1 MSKILIVGE
10 HAEGKLNAGVG
21 KVVAAAQGIG
31 GDIEVVLFGDSL
43 GEIASQAA
51 ALDGVAKVYTVER
64 AENAKPMAAMLAPQ
78 IVEIAK
84 GGYSHVLFPGGTFGK
99 DLAPRVSALLDVQQ
113 VSDIMAVHGATS
125 FDRPIY
131 AGNAIVTVEVPAEP
145 MIVATVRLAS
155 FTAVAAG
162 GSAAVE
168 AKSVDVALPSH
179 TRYVGLEAQKSD
191 RPDLQSAPKVVSGG
205 RALGSSENFEIIF
218 KLADKMG
225 AGVGASRAAVDS
237 GYVPNDM
244 QVGQTGKIIAPS
256 LYVCLLYTSPSPRD

>member
-84 GGYSHVLFPGGTFGK
+84 GGYSHVLFPGGTSARTSRRAFPRCSTCSRCPTSWPCTAQPASIARST
-99 DLAPRVSALLDVQQ
+99 LA
-113 VSDIMAVHGATS
+113 T
-125 FDRPIY
+125 
-131 AGNAIVTVEVPAEP
+131 
-145 MIVATVRLAS
+145 
-155 FTAVAAG
+155 
-162 GSAAVE
+162 
-168 AKSVDVALPSH
+168 PS
-179 TRYVGLEAQKSD
+179 
-191 RPDLQSAPKVVSGG
+191 
-205 RALGSSENFEIIF
+205 
-218 KLADKMG
+218 
-225 AGVGASRAAVDS
+225 
-237 GYVPNDM
+237 
-244 QVGQTGKIIAPS
+244 
-256 LYVCLLYTSPSPRD
+256 

>member
-43 GEIASQAA
+43 GEVASQAA

-64 AENAKPMAAMLAPQ
+64 AENAKPMAAILAPQ

-113 VSDIMAVHGATS
+113 VSDIMAVHGATPS
-125 FDRPIY
+125 RIRPAIYWVASSGGIRPAKKTRKNNTPNAAIVNGLISQFTTSVTISPLGRRPISW
-131 AGNAIVTVEVPAEP
+131 
-145 MIVATVRLAS
+145 RLP
-155 FTAVAAG
+155 
-162 GSAAVE
+162 
-168 AKSVDVALPSH
+168 KSTD
-179 TRYVGLEAQKSD
+179 T
-191 RPDLQSAPKVVSGG
+191 
-205 RALGSSENFEIIF
+205 II
-218 KLADKMG
+218 G
-225 AGVGASRAAVDS
+225 
-237 GYVPNDM
+237 
-244 QVGQTGKIIAPS
+244 
-256 LYVCLLYTSPSPRD
+256 